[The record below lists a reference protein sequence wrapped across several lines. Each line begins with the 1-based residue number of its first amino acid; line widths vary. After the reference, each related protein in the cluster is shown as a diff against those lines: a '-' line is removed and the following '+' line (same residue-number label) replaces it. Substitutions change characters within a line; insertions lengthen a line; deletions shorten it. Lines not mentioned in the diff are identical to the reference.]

1 MQQLKD
7 NGIIV
12 LKQFFPKN
20 KIDNLR
26 ESAKDVF
33 KIQFKHF
40 GYTDFDSEDGF
51 KNSIDPNIIG
61 NITNLRFIPW
71 KENILRNKIK

>member
-1 MQQLKD
+1 MQQLK
-7 NGIIV
+7 NKGIII
-12 LKQFFPKN
+12 LKQFFPKD

-40 GYTDFDSEDGF
+40 NYIDFENEDGF
-51 KNSIDPNIIG
+51 KKC
-61 NITNLRFIPW
+61 L
-71 KENILRNKIK
+71 IKLFN